1 MDLAFTRH
9 GSLLQEKLGL
19 LLEPSRYT
27 LPANDFTASPSTHLE
42 TDQVYDSN
50 DASESDVLRNSADND
65 PQSHDPQSQ
74 DTIVMTVPAIPPNR
88 RSRFRLNDMALDSGR
103 MYIPANTASDGG
115 VPTKRQ
121 YSQTTLDMVAIKCK
135 RTVDIKE
142 TSESQQQAFSTD
154 DEVDVQE
161 RSTDEVPLDT
171 QEVSEDE
178 DAFNASLERSIEVE
192 SSENMEEIIDEED
205 VSTAVSDSER
215 PIKMVASEDLDFDAS
230 SYPSEQSSKIH
241 YDGGIMQHV
250 SDPCS
255 PFENDDNQ
263 YILETF
269 IPSPSVRYE
278 EITTDHDAIVSTSRP
293 YLGTCNLSTSIDV
306 DATALLEQCR
316 RRTHKEH
323 DQARSKITSNRVP
336 LMNAN
341 ISNTTD
347 NGEAT
352 KILDRVIDKM
362 DFCKM
367 RIIGQFNLGF
377 IIAALNDH
385 DLFIIDQHASDEKFN
400 FETLQQT
407 TQIKGQKLIQPRSI
421 GLTASEEM
429 VAMDNVEILKAN
441 GFDIEVD
448 ENAPPTQKIKIVSQ
462 PISKNTMFSTK
473 G

>member
-1 MDLAFTRH
+1 MDLAFTRY
-9 GSLLQEKLGL
+9 GSLLQEQLGL

-42 TDQVYDSN
+42 PDQVYDSN

-88 RSRFRLNDMALDSGR
+88 RSRFKLNDMALNSGR

-121 YSQTTLDMVAIKCK
+121 YSQTTLDMVAIKRK

-142 TSESQQQAFSTD
+142 TSESQQQAINTD
-154 DEVDVQE
+154 
-161 RSTDEVPLDT
+161 DEVPLDT

-192 SSENMEEIIDEED
+192 LSENKEEIIDEED

-215 PIKMVASEDLDFDAS
+215 SIEMVASEDLDFDAS
-230 SYPSEQSSKIH
+230 SYPSEQQNSKIH
-241 YDGGIMQHV
+241 YDGGLMQHIP
-250 SDPCS
+250 DPCY

-316 RRTHKEH
+316 RRTRKEH
-323 DQARSKITSNRVP
+323 DQARSKITSTNRVP

-341 ISNTTD
+341 VSNTTD

-352 KILDRVIDKM
+352 KVLDRVIDKM

-407 TQIKGQKLIQPRSI
+407 TQIRGQKLIQPRSI

-462 PISKNTMFSTK
+462 PTSKNTIFSTK